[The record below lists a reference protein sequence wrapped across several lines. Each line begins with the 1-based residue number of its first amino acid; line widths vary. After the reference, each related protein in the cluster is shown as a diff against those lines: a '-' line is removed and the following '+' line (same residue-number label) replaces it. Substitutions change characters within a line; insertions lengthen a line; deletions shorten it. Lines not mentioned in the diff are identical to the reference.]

1 MPVPLHFAKNKRT
14 NKRMNK
20 MRNLVIVILSLISTI
35 AYSQKGTIRGTVY
48 DGSTGETLV
57 GVSVVIKDTYNG
69 TATDLDGKFVLSTEP
84 GVYDLQLSF
93 ISFQSLT
100 VEGVEV
106 KANDVTVLNNLELG
120 ESTVELE
127 DVVVTARAIRN
138 TEAALQTMKAK
149 STVMLDGISAAKME
163 LIGDATAVEAAKRV
177 TGVTIED
184 GKYVYVRG
192 LGDRYSKTTL
202 NGVDIPGLDPDR
214 NSLQMDIFPTN
225 LIDNMMV
232 SKNFTAD
239 MPADFTGG
247 LLNVTTKDFPDKKV
261 FNVSAGTAFNP
272 DVHFNDNFLSYDGG
286 NTDFLGFDDGTRAL
300 PNRARQSNIPTPIS
314 GASQDEVVDFIQ
326 SFDPQLAAKEQTSLI
341 DYSLGF
347 SLGNQIDLNADSEK
361 APKLGYI
368 FSLSYKSEYDFD
380 NNVQYGEYQK
390 RIAPDAYEMRY
401 ATRQNGEMGERNVL
415 VGLLGGIAYKTNFTK
430 YRFTAMHL
438 QNGQS
443 RAAKFNIDND
453 ASAVGQSGYY
463 AESDNL
469 EYNQRSLTNF
479 LLSGTYVF
487 QESGWEI
494 DWRLSPTFSSSED
507 PDIRKTAFTFR
518 SDDDVTF
525 NAGAGGNP
533 ARIWREL
540 NEINATAKFDVSKD
554 YTFKG
559 EDAKLKFGA
568 SHNYKQRDYEILFFD
583 VQFFGG
589 QSWDEP
595 DASKVLNPENLY
607 PNKPNTI
614 YYQSGNN
621 DPNPNAYESN
631 VHNTAAYISNE
642 FSLFEGFKTILGV
655 RMENFVQRH
664 TGRDQSYASGDKRN
678 GRNIDNDKVL
688 ESLDFFPSVNLIYA
702 LSDQQNLRASYSRT
716 IARPSFKE
724 LSFAQILDPISNR
737 IFNGS
742 LFPYSDWDGNLV
754 ETRIDNMDLRWE
766 LFGDRAQNV
775 SASVFY
781 KQFDAPIELVRIPE
795 QQTST
800 EYQPRNVGDGAL
812 YGFEFEFSK
821 NLDFVSPV
829 LKYFNIN
836 SNVTLVKSK
845 IEMTDAEYNSRKTY
859 EKTGETIDNT
869 REMAGQSPYV
879 VNAGFTYNNYESG
892 LAAGLFYNVK
902 GETLSIV
909 GAGLFPDI
917 YIEPFHSL
925 NLSVNK
931 KFGEDQ
937 NTKIDFKISNVLDQ
951 KHESYYQSFEAKK
964 QAYNIFN
971 PGRTLSIGLSYKF

>member
-1 MPVPLHFAKNKRT
+1 
-14 NKRMNK
+14 

-35 AYSQKGTIRGTVY
+35 AYSQNGTIRGTVY

-57 GVSVVIKDTYNG
+57 GVSVVIKGTYTG
-69 TATDLDGKFVLSTEP
+69 TATDLDGKFALETES
-84 GVYDLQLSF
+84 GIYDLQLSF
-93 ISFQSLT
+93 ISFQPLT

-106 KANDVTVLNNLELG
+106 KAGEVTVLNNLELG

-127 DVVVTARAIRN
+127 DIVVTARAIRN

-149 STVMLDGISAAKME
+149 SSVMLDGISASKME
-163 LIGDATAVEAAKRV
+163 LIGDGTAVEAAKRV

-261 FNVSAGTAFNP
+261 FSVSAGTAFNP
-272 DVHFNDNFLSYDGG
+272 NVHFNEDFLSYDGG

-314 GASQDEVVDFIQ
+314 GAPQDEVVDFIR
-326 SFDPQLAAKEQTSLI
+326 SFDPQLAAREQTSLM

-347 SLGNQIDLNADSEK
+347 SFGNQIDLDNNSEK

-368 FSLSYKSEYDFD
+368 LSLSYKSEYEYD
-380 NNVQYGEYQK
+380 NDVQYGEYQK
-390 RIAPDAYEMRY
+390 SIDPETYEMRY
-401 ATRQNGEMGERNVL
+401 ATRQNGRMGEQKVL

-438 QNGQS
+438 QNGVS
-443 RAAKFNIDND
+443 RAGKFSIDND

-479 LLSGTYVF
+479 LLSGTYLF

-494 DWRLSPTFSSSED
+494 DWRLSPTFSSSQD

-518 SDDDVTF
+518 SDDDVMF

-533 ARIWREL
+533 SRIWREL

-554 YTFKG
+554 YTLG
-559 EDAKLKFGA
+559 GDDAKLKFGA

-595 DASKVLNPENLY
+595 DASQVLNPENLY
-607 PNKPNTI
+607 PNQPNAI

-621 DPNPNAYESN
+621 NPNPNAYESN

-642 FSLFEGFKTILGV
+642 FSPLKDLKTILGV

-664 TGRDQSYASGDKRN
+664 TGRDQSYASGDTRN
-678 GRNIDNDKVL
+678 GRNLDNDKVL

-702 LSDQQNLRASYSRT
+702 LSEKQNLRAAYSRT

-742 LFPYSDWDGNLV
+742 LFSYSDWDGNLV

-781 KQFDAPIELVRIPE
+781 KQFDKPIELVRIPE

-800 EYQPRNVGDGAL
+800 EYQPRNVGDGQL

-836 SNVTLVKSK
+836 SNVTLVKSE

-859 EKTGETIDNT
+859 EKVGQTIDDT

-879 VNAGFTYNNYESG
+879 INAGFTYNNYESG

-925 NLSVNK
+925 NFSVNK
-931 KFGEDQ
+931 KFGADQ
-937 NTKIDFKISNVLDQ
+937 NTKVDFKVSNVLNQ
-951 KHESYYQSFEAKK
+951 RQESYYQSYKAEN
-964 QAYNIFN
+964 QVYNIFN
-971 PGRTLSIGLSYKF
+971 PGRTFSVGLSYDF